1 MLRIQQWNNRSIL
14 IENGYK
20 PVACAIILCACL
32 LSSNARADTINL
44 RCTGHRAT
52 VSFVTIDEGR
62 RFVRLRSITP
72 GKNGSEAELTMEFVD
87 GEWGDAVKDVSMRGT
102 PDHERAESIIRSM
115 LKTPQEMRQ
124 FVHIGDKVV
133 TFGMVYEGREISNSL
148 DRRSGVLNR
157 ASFGVTETCSVSV
170 PR

>member
-72 GKNGSEAELTMEFVD
+72 EKNGSEAELTIVD

-157 ASFGVTETCSVSV
+157 AAFGVTETCSVSV

>member
-1 MLRIQQWNNRSIL
+1 MLRTQQWNNRSIL
-14 IENGYK
+14 IENGHK
-20 PVACAIILCACL
+20 TVACAIILCVCL

-44 RCTGHRAT
+44 RCTGQHTT
-52 VSFVTIDEGR
+52 VTFVTIDEGR
-62 RFVRLRSITP
+62 RVVRLRSITP
-72 GKNGSEAELTMEFVD
+72 GKNGSEAELTIEFVD

-133 TFGMVYEGREISNSL
+133 AFGMVYEGREISNSL
-148 DRRSGVLNR
+148 DRRSGVLSR
-157 ASFGVTETCSVSV
+157 AAFGVTETCSVSM
-170 PR
+170 PQ